1 MPITNENVVAA
12 AGKLQKQVVTQKDR
26 ITHLSE
32 RVSSLTDELYMLK
45 SEISGFKTGVAQDLQ
60 QILARIDDK

>member
-45 SEISGFKTGVAQDLQ
+45 SEINGFKTGVAQDLQ

>member
-45 SEISGFKTGVAQDLQ
+45 SEINGFKNGVAQDLQ